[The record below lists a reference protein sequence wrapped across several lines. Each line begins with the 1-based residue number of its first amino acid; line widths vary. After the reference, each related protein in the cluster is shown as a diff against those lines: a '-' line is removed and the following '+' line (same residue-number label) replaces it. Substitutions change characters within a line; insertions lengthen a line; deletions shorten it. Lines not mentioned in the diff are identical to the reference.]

1 MSLKKM
7 HEERKEIRQS
17 SEPQKI
23 SSADSMQ
30 ETKTTIIEQQRLRI
44 ESLEKENDDVRKKL
58 VEKLQAQADQYEG
71 EVKALE
77 DQLEEQATLAEQYEE
92 ALKALEDQLEEQA
105 ALIEQYVESQKM
117 SEERQVEL
125 EAQSARLREE
135 LMAQKETSENELKT
149 QAAKYEKKL
158 QWKENQ
164 LQDARAGADKQQIK
178 ASEIQYVYRYKDKC
192 DSCSMEEQ
200 LQSTRR
206 LRRYIRFLTVLLVA
220 GIICEILQS
229 RIFLQDVLEFCTTI
243 LSAIGYL
250 IVGSLFAGH
259 YLAESLGW
267 LKAGSSMYVAGQLMQ
282 ILLPVAFYAA
292 FVFVCKYYLP
302 SAIKWFKDR
311 RKSRHIPRM
320 LGIHV
325 ICAGMIIA
333 LCCAR
338 LIPEYGG
345 FRVNSMIIPIG
356 AYLIWIGIC
365 HYHEGGW
372 WFKDWT
378 ENNNRWW

>member
-1 MSLKKM
+1 M

-192 DSCSMEEQ
+192 DSCSMEEH
-200 LQSTRR
+200 LQSQRR

-229 RIFLQDVLEFCTTI
+229 QIFLQDVLEFCITI

-259 YLAESLGW
+259 YLAGSLGW
-267 LKAGSSMYVAGQLMQ
+267 LEAGSDMYIAGQLMQ
-282 ILLPVAFYAA
+282 ILLPAAFYAA
-292 FVFVCKYYLP
+292 LVFVCKYYLP
-302 SAIKWFKDR
+302 KLIKWFKDR

-325 ICAGMIIA
+325 ICAGMIVA

-338 LIPEYGG
+338 LIPKQDG
-345 FRVNSMIIPIG
+345 FRVNSMLIPIG
-356 AYLIWIGIC
+356 AYAIWLGIC
-365 HYHEGGW
+365 KYHEGGW

-378 ENNNRWW
+378 ENNNQWW